1 MHWKGSLWITHFK
14 QKNKIFYISPIQQ
27 IPQIRENEGK
37 SLHVLIW
44 GQFNI
49 LNLTWIYIL
58 CKYKRKINFFGE
70 GQIKQTGQ
78 EKMGGGQF
86 FGVFLYRNLIFSTK
100 KLADNMINMSLP
112 QVYFLQYQMTSLSIC
127 VLGLTSCVRFSWS
140 TVWYQISQSLCTG
153 NWLSFHPTIYATL
166 FNFSNYATYMYRQI
180 KNFDTWQKTHKAS
193 IHIYTISLNYDQTKV
208 KEIPVPYTKSTQYSM
223 TPGHLD
229 LLRSGL

>member
-27 IPQIRENEGK
+27 IPQILENEGK

-78 EKMGGGQF
+78 EKMGGGGQF
-86 FGVFLYRNLIFSTK
+86 FGFFYTE
-100 KLADNMINMSLP
+100 
-112 QVYFLQYQMTSLSIC
+112 T
-127 VLGLTSCVRFSWS
+127 WS
-140 TVWYQISQSLCTG
+140 FQ
-153 NWLSFHPTIYATL
+153 P
-166 FNFSNYATYMYRQI
+166 
-180 KNFDTWQKTHKAS
+180 KN
-193 IHIYTISLNYDQTKV
+193 
-208 KEIPVPYTKSTQYSM
+208 
-223 TPGHLD
+223 
-229 LLRSGL
+229 

>member
-1 MHWKGSLWITHFK
+1 MLEDRLSK
-14 QKNKIFYISPIQQ
+14 QVRK
-27 IPQIRENEGK
+27 R
-37 SLHVLIW
+37 W
-44 GQFNI
+44 GVSF
-49 LNLTWIYIL
+49 LV
-58 CKYKRKINFFGE
+58 FF
-70 GQIKQTGQ
+70 
-78 EKMGGGQF
+78 
-86 FGVFLYRNLIFSTK
+86 YRNLIFSTK

-112 QVYFLQYQMTSLSIC
+112 QVYILQYQMTSLSIC